1 MKRALLYKFMILA
14 IFLVIVIFTGTGR
27 CLEGT
32 EYQIKGAMILN
43 FIKFVEWPHQENEQ
57 NRDIIIV
64 GIFGQDNFGNM
75 LANIE
80 GRFISSKQIKI
91 KRLNSL
97 NGISECQVLFISA
110 SESFRT
116 YQILQEING
125 YPVLTIGEDKDF
137 TRLGGII
144 RFYSEEN
151 HIRFEINHTAAIKS
165 DLKISAKLLE
175 IARVIQ

>member
-1 MKRALLYKFMILA
+1 MLLAGFLA
-14 IFLVIVIFTGTGR
+14 IVIFTGTGR

-32 EYQIKGAMILN
+32 EYQIKGAMMLN
-43 FIKFVEWPHQENEQ
+43 FIKFVEWPDPENEQ
-57 NRDIIIV
+57 NRDDIII
-64 GIFGQDNFGNM
+64 GIIGQDNFGNM
-75 LANIE
+75 LEHID
-80 GRFISSKQIKI
+80 GRFISSKQVKI

-97 NGISECQVLFISA
+97 KGLSECQVLFVSA

-116 YQILQEING
+116 YQILRAVDG
-125 YPVLTIGEDKDF
+125 YPVLTIGEDDDF

-151 HIRFEINHTAAIKS
+151 HIRFEINQTAAVQS
-165 DLKISAKLLE
+165 ELKISAKLLE